1 MWNTERRI
9 RMRGWLVAL
18 ICLLIFSGLPGAGH
32 AQEVTWRSDEW
43 LFQNALNAY
52 NAQDFFTAA
61 LYFQAYIQRNPQRM
75 SNDSTHASQVRAALD
90 YSARAV
96 RAAILC
102 RSQSPDAC
110 GVNAQ
115 GLVVSKGFGLTG
127 SGTTVE
133 PPPPVGG
140 STSSSAPSTTT
151 TTTTSTA
158 TAETPY
164 AVVCLVN
171 KTGQDINYSYRWGDD
186 EWKST
191 SVSADGYRYHSWEYA
206 AGSHSSPDFRV
217 RFDADFTNGT
227 DYKVYLLKRYRAAEK
242 SCDKGK
248 KYEFKNAGGSLIDL
262 YGVGD

>member
-1 MWNTERRI
+1 MWNRFGQ
-9 RMRGWLVAL
+9 MRLRVWAVVLV
-18 ICLLIFSGLPGAGH
+18 CVLIFSGLPGAGH
-32 AQEVTWRSDEW
+32 AQEVTVRSDDW
-43 LFQNALNAY
+43 LFQSALNAY

-75 SNDSTHASQVRAALD
+75 SSDSTHAAQVRAALD

-102 RSQSPDAC
+102 RSQSPDSC

-140 STSSSAPSTTT
+140 SSGSSAPSTTT
-151 TTTTSTA
+151 TTTSSSG
-158 TAETPY
+158 ETPY

-171 KTGQDINYSYRWGDD
+171 KTGRDINYTYRWGDD
-186 EWKST
+186 EWKSS
-191 SVSADGYRYHSWEYA
+191 SVSADRQRYHSWKYA
-206 AGSHSSPDFRV
+206 DGSHSSPDFRV
-217 RFDADFTNGT
+217 RFDADFTSGT

-248 KYEFKNAGGSLIDL
+248 KYEFKNAGGSAIDL